1 VIIWLKKKR
10 RKSLSLISHLGFAQS
25 VVQGWQSTKIDT
37 HVASAVI
44 RSGKEQKRRLIPLER
59 MKKNRKIK
67 NYNNKFKAISYSLF
81 YILLFSFTLLLILY
95 FYSYITVTTADISTT
110 VAFSFLLPALAF
122 AYLAHSGKSVRE
134 ALLDLGIVQT
144 LKVMR
149 ILGISIMLFLAVFIM
164 ELIITVMSL
173 NFNLNIETNACNVVM
188 GMPFW
193 FILFVVFIGPI
204 NEELFF
210 RGFLVKRIGII
221 LSALLFAILHAGYGS
236 TFGIDI
242 IAAFIFGIIAG
253 YIFKKTNSIYPTLLA
268 HAFINLIAVLG
279 CI

>member
-1 VIIWLKKKR
+1 MIIWLKKKR
-10 RKSLSLISHLGFAQS
+10 RKSSSLISRLSFAQS
-25 VVQGWQSTKIDT
+25 VVQGWQSMKIDT

-44 RSGKEQKRRLIPLER
+44 RSGKEQRKRLILLER

-67 NYNNKFKAISYSLF
+67 SDSSKFKAISYSLF

-95 FYSYITVTTADISTT
+95 SYSYITVTAANISTT

-122 AYLAHSGKSVRE
+122 AYLAYSGKSVRE
-134 ALLDLGIVQT
+134 ALVDLGIVQR
-144 LKVMR
+144 LKAMR
-149 ILGISIMLFLAVFIM
+149 ILGIGILLFLTIFVM
-164 ELIITVMSL
+164 ELIITLMSA
-173 NFNLNIETNACNVVM
+173 NFNLNIETNACNVVT
-188 GMPFW
+188 GMPLW
-193 FILFVVFIGPI
+193 FILFVVLIGPI

-210 RGFLVKRIGII
+210 RGFLVKRVGII

-242 IAAFIFGIIAG
+242 IAAFIFGLIAG

-268 HAFINLIAVLG
+268 HALVNLIAVLG

>member
-1 VIIWLKKKR
+1 MIIWLKKKR

>member
-1 VIIWLKKKR
+1 MIIWLKKKR

-25 VVQGWQSTKIDT
+25 AVQGWQSTKIDT